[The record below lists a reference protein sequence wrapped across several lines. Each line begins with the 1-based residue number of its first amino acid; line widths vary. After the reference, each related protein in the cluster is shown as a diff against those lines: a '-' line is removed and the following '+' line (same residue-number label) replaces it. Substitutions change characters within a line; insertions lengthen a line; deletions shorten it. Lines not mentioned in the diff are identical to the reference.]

1 MVVKKEI
8 QGKKRNEIQGNQ
20 PKQNKKN
27 KQKKTKEKKGV
38 QSRVQNRNIIHNLGK
53 SNRHA
58 FIEFPTNLHQIA
70 S

>member
-27 KQKKTKEKKGV
+27 KQKNQGKERSSE
-38 QSRVQNRNIIHNLGK
+38 QSSKQKYYTLGK